1 MNNYE
6 WLLRMGGDERQAWFD
21 AEHVD
26 NEMSNV
32 ADSDAER
39 VTEQADLSNDSRE
52 KLVDAIGATDAIE
65 WSQEQL
71 ENANPALVNALK
83 SVDSREKLR
92 IEIGTFIAEY
102 LPREES
108 PAIFKIIDGWLD
120 RQAAISVRETA
131 EWWSSFSAEQIDAL
145 NRSNE
150 RIAELQAKVD
160 EYEARINSLVGENG
174 DLEWRVM
181 HYESEANALERENA
195 KLRERKCP
203 GYDPDEHRCNYH
215 AQDFELNDSTVSR
228 LKRENAKLSSDE
240 LHWRNQAQ
248 AFKAECD
255 HLRGMLLA
263 IAVIATDETDG
274 GLA

>member
-150 RIAELQAKVD
+150 RIAELQAKAD